1 MRRLECRLFDRGRV
15 AAPVASPVKQFTFII
30 AKNFIKKFRNE
41 ERKNRDALLKTDA
54 GNVRTKTP
62 LGEECSVIGH

>member
-1 MRRLECRLFDRGRV
+1 M

-30 AKNFIKKFRNE
+30 AKNFIKKFRKE

-54 GNVRTKTP
+54 GTV
-62 LGEECSVIGH
+62 